1 MSVPKRF
8 KVIISVFMLFALAML
23 GNPILAF
30 QEEPVFQGKKLS
42 EWEALLKVDP
52 GYDKLSV
59 AEKEKSTRSRRAGLI
74 ALELMA
80 NSLDN
85 RILPA
90 MMLVLK
96 NDPEE
101 KLRETAAL
109 SMTRVALKMAE
120 KAKSSSS
127 RQYAAEALKEAL
139 EKDKSIRVKE
149 IAASSLGKIV
159 PESAPA
165 IPALIL
171 AIKQK
176 DTGLRV
182 AAADALRRL
191 GPEAKGAAPDLRI
204 LASDATADI
213 ISKSFAF
220 LALGNLK
227 DVESIPVLLQTVQ
240 DAKMPLE
247 LRLPAANAI
256 SMIGGE
262 AGGRIAEKLGL
273 LLIEEGTPKD
283 LKIAVSIALD
293 SQESFAYPAW
303 KSMVT
308 ALKDRDAA
316 VRSIILHCLGNIGAK
331 LQKDFK
337 VVQAAVLACV
347 NDSALEV
354 RLAAV
359 ETLGRWGPEL
369 SDDEVV
375 KKVESLTKDTAK
387 EMRETAATVL
397 KRLKGTPSN

>member
-1 MSVPKRF
+1 MVVPKHF
-8 KVIISVFMLFALAML
+8 KAVAALLILGMLTHALM
-23 GNPILAF
+23 AF
-30 QEEPVFQGKKLS
+30 QEEPVFQGKKFS
-42 EWEALLKVDP
+42 EWETMLKVDSN
-52 GYDKLSV
+52 YSKLSD
-59 AEKEKSTRSRRAGLI
+59 AEKEKSSRSRRAGLI

-80 NSLDN
+80 SSLDK
-85 RILPA
+85 RILPS
-90 MMLVLK
+90 MVLVLK

-109 SMTRVALKMAE
+109 SLTRVALKMSE
-120 KAKSSSS
+120 KTKSAST
-127 RQYAAEALKEAL
+127 RQYAAEVLKESL

-149 IAASSLGKIV
+149 IAASSLGKMV

-171 AIKQK
+171 AMKQK

-182 AAADALRRL
+182 AAVDALRRL
-191 GPEAKGAAPDLRI
+191 GPEAKDAAPDLRA
-204 LASDATADI
+204 LASDSTADI

-227 DVESIPVLLQTVQ
+227 DGAAIPVLLQTVQ

-256 SMIGGE
+256 SMMGGE
-262 AGGRIAEKLGL
+262 AGGAFAEKLGL

-283 LKIAVSIALD
+283 LKIALSITLD

-303 KSMVT
+303 KSMVP

-316 VRSIILHCLGNIGAK
+316 VRSIILHCLGNIGVK

-337 VVQAAVLACV
+337 VVQAAVLGCV

>member
-1 MSVPKRF
+1 MVVPKHF
-8 KVIISVFMLFALAML
+8 KAVAALLILGMLTHALM
-23 GNPILAF
+23 AF
-30 QEEPVFQGKKLS
+30 QEEPVFQGKKFS
-42 EWEALLKVDP
+42 EWEAMLKVDSN
-52 GYDKLSV
+52 YSKFSD
-59 AEKEKSTRSRRAGLI
+59 AEKEKSSRSRRAGLI

-80 NSLDN
+80 NSLDK
-85 RILPA
+85 RILPS
-90 MMLVLK
+90 MVLVLK

-109 SMTRVALKMAE
+109 SLTRVALKMSE
-120 KAKSSSS
+120 KTKSSST
-127 RQYAAEALKEAL
+127 RQYAAEVLKESL

-149 IAASSLGKIV
+149 IAASSLGKMV

-171 AIKQK
+171 AMKQK

-182 AAADALRRL
+182 AAVDALRRL
-191 GPEAKGAAPDLRI
+191 GPEAKDAAPDLRA
-204 LASDATADI
+204 LASDSTADI

-227 DVESIPVLLQTVQ
+227 DVAAIPVLLQTVQ

-256 SMIGGE
+256 SMMGGE
-262 AGGRIAEKLGL
+262 SGGVIAEKLGL

-283 LKIAVSIALD
+283 LKIALSITLD

-303 KSMVT
+303 KSMVP

-316 VRSIILHCLGNIGAK
+316 VRSIILHCLGSIGAK

-337 VVQAAVLACV
+337 VVQAAVLGCV

>member
-1 MSVPKRF
+1 MVVPKHF
-8 KVIISVFMLFALAML
+8 KAVAALLILGMLTHALM
-23 GNPILAF
+23 AF
-30 QEEPVFQGKKLS
+30 QEEPVFQGKKFS
-42 EWEALLKVDP
+42 EWEAMLKVDSN
-52 GYDKLSV
+52 YSKLSD
-59 AEKEKSTRSRRAGLI
+59 AEKEKSSRSRRAGLI

-80 NSLDN
+80 NSLDK
-85 RILPA
+85 RILPS
-90 MMLVLK
+90 MVLVLK

-109 SMTRVALKMAE
+109 SLTRVALKMSE
-120 KAKSSSS
+120 KTKSAST
-127 RQYAAEALKEAL
+127 RQYAAEVLKESL

-149 IAASSLGKIV
+149 IAASSLGKMV

-171 AIKQK
+171 AMKQK

-182 AAADALRRL
+182 AAVDALRRL
-191 GPEAKGAAPDLRI
+191 GPEAKDAAPDLRA
-204 LASDATADI
+204 LASDSTADI

-227 DVESIPVLLQTVQ
+227 DGAAIPVLLQTVQ

-256 SMIGGE
+256 SMMGGE
-262 AGGRIAEKLGL
+262 SGGVIAEKLGL

-283 LKIAVSIALD
+283 LKIALSITLD

-303 KSMVT
+303 KSMVP

-316 VRSIILHCLGNIGAK
+316 VRSIILHCLGSIGAK

-337 VVQAAVLACV
+337 VVQAAVLGCV

>member
-1 MSVPKRF
+1 MVVPMHF
-8 KVIISVFMLFALAML
+8 KAEAALFILGMLTHALV
-23 GNPILAF
+23 AF
-30 QEEPVFQGKKLS
+30 EEEPVFQGKKFS
-42 EWEALLKVDP
+42 EWEAMLKVDSN
-52 GYDKLSV
+52 YSKLTD
-59 AEKEKSTRSRRAGLI
+59 AEKEKSSRSRRAGLI

-80 NSLDN
+80 NSLDK

-90 MMLVLK
+90 MVRVLE

-109 SMTRVALKMAE
+109 SLTRVALKMSE
-120 KAKSSSS
+120 KTKSSST
-127 RQYAAEALKEAL
+127 RQYAAEVLKESL

-149 IAASSLGKIV
+149 IAASSLGKMV

-171 AIKQK
+171 GMKQK

-182 AAADALRRL
+182 AAVDALRRL
-191 GPEAKGAAPDLRI
+191 GPEAKDAAPDLRV
-204 LASDATADI
+204 LAIDATADI

-227 DVESIPVLLQTVQ
+227 DSEAIPVLLQTVQ

-256 SMIGGE
+256 SMMGGE
-262 AGGRIAEKLGL
+262 VGGRVAEKLGL
-273 LLIEEGTPKD
+273 LLIDEGTPKD
-283 LKIAVSIALD
+283 LKIALSITLD

-303 KSMVT
+303 KSMVP

-316 VRSIILHCLGNIGAK
+316 VRSIILHCLGSIGAK

-337 VVQAAVLACV
+337 VVQAAVLGCV

>member
-1 MSVPKRF
+1 MVVPKHF
-8 KVIISVFMLFALAML
+8 KAVAALLILGMLSHALM
-23 GNPILAF
+23 AF
-30 QEEPVFQGKKLS
+30 EEEPVFQGKKFS
-42 EWEALLKVDP
+42 EWEAMLKVDSN
-52 GYDKLSV
+52 YSKLSD
-59 AEKEKSTRSRRAGLI
+59 AEKEKASRSRRAGLI

-80 NSLDN
+80 SSLDK
-85 RILPA
+85 RILPS
-90 MMLVLK
+90 MVLVLK

-109 SMTRVALKMAE
+109 SLTRVALKMSE
-120 KAKSSSS
+120 KTKSSST
-127 RQYAAEALKEAL
+127 RQYAAEVLKESL

-149 IAASSLGKIV
+149 IAASSLGKLV

-165 IPALIL
+165 IPGLIL
-171 AIKQK
+171 AMKQK

-182 AAADALRRL
+182 AAVDALRRL
-191 GPEAKGAAPDLRI
+191 GPEAKDAAPDLRA
-204 LASDATADI
+204 LASDSTADI

-227 DVESIPVLLQTVQ
+227 DVDAIPVLLQTVQ

-256 SMIGGE
+256 SMMGGE
-262 AGGRIAEKLGL
+262 AGGVIAEKLGL

-283 LKIAVSIALD
+283 LKIALSITLD

-303 KSMVT
+303 KSMVP

-316 VRSIILHCLGNIGAK
+316 VRSIILHCLGSIGAK

-337 VVQAAVLACV
+337 GVQTAVLACV

>member
-1 MSVPKRF
+1 MVVPKHF
-8 KVIISVFMLFALAML
+8 KAVAALLILGMLTHALM
-23 GNPILAF
+23 AF
-30 QEEPVFQGKKLS
+30 QEEPVFQGKKFS
-42 EWEALLKVDP
+42 EWEAMLKVDSN
-52 GYDKLSV
+52 YSKLSD
-59 AEKEKSTRSRRAGLI
+59 AEKEKSSRSRRAGLI

-80 NSLDN
+80 SSLDK
-85 RILPA
+85 RILPS
-90 MMLVLK
+90 MVLVLK

-109 SMTRVALKMAE
+109 SLTRVALKMSE
-120 KAKSSSS
+120 KTKSAST
-127 RQYAAEALKEAL
+127 RQYAAEVLKESL

-149 IAASSLGKIV
+149 IAASSLGKMV

-171 AIKQK
+171 AMKQK

-182 AAADALRRL
+182 AAVDALRRL
-191 GPEAKGAAPDLRI
+191 GPEAKDAAPDLRA
-204 LASDATADI
+204 LASDSTADI

-227 DVESIPVLLQTVQ
+227 DGAAIPVLLQTVQ

-256 SMIGGE
+256 SMMGGE
-262 AGGRIAEKLGL
+262 AGGAFAEKLGL

-283 LKIAVSIALD
+283 LKIALSITLD

-303 KSMVT
+303 KSMVP

-316 VRSIILHCLGNIGAK
+316 VRSIILHCLGNIGVK

-337 VVQAAVLACV
+337 VVQAAVLGCV

>member
-1 MSVPKRF
+1 MVVPKHF
-8 KVIISVFMLFALAML
+8 KAVAALLILGMLTHALM
-23 GNPILAF
+23 AF
-30 QEEPVFQGKKLS
+30 QEEPVFQGKKFS
-42 EWEALLKVDP
+42 EWEAMLKVDSN
-52 GYDKLSV
+52 YSKLSD
-59 AEKEKSTRSRRAGLI
+59 AEKEKSSRSRRAGLI

-80 NSLDN
+80 SSLDK
-85 RILPA
+85 RILPS
-90 MMLVLK
+90 MVLVLK

-109 SMTRVALKMAE
+109 SLTRVALKMSE
-120 KAKSSSS
+120 KTKSAST
-127 RQYAAEALKEAL
+127 RQYAAEVLKESL

-149 IAASSLGKIV
+149 IAASSLGKMV

-171 AIKQK
+171 AMKQK

-182 AAADALRRL
+182 AAVDALRRL
-191 GPEAKGAAPDLRI
+191 GPEAKDAAPDLRA
-204 LASDATADI
+204 LASDSTADI

-227 DVESIPVLLQTVQ
+227 DGAAIPVLLQTVQ

-247 LRLPAANAI
+247 LRIPAANAI
-256 SMIGGE
+256 SMMGGE
-262 AGGRIAEKLGL
+262 AGGAFAEKLGL

-283 LKIAVSIALD
+283 LKIALSITLD

-303 KSMVT
+303 KSMVP

-316 VRSIILHCLGNIGAK
+316 VRSIILHCLGNIGVK

-337 VVQAAVLACV
+337 VVQAAVLGCV

>member
-1 MSVPKRF
+1 MVVPKHF
-8 KVIISVFMLFALAML
+8 KAVAALLILGMLTHALM
-23 GNPILAF
+23 AF
-30 QEEPVFQGKKLS
+30 QEEPVFQGKKFS
-42 EWEALLKVDP
+42 EWETMLKVDSN
-52 GYDKLSV
+52 YSKLSD
-59 AEKEKSTRSRRAGLI
+59 AEKEKSSRSRRAGLI

-80 NSLDN
+80 SSLDK
-85 RILPA
+85 RILPS
-90 MMLVLK
+90 MVLVLK

-109 SMTRVALKMAE
+109 SLTRVALKMSE
-120 KAKSSSS
+120 KTKSAST
-127 RQYAAEALKEAL
+127 RQYAAEVLKESL

-149 IAASSLGKIV
+149 IAASSLGKMV

-171 AIKQK
+171 AMKQK

-182 AAADALRRL
+182 AAVDALRRL
-191 GPEAKGAAPDLRI
+191 GPEAKDAAPDLRA
-204 LASDATADI
+204 LASDSTADI

-227 DVESIPVLLQTVQ
+227 DGAAIPVLLQTVQ

-256 SMIGGE
+256 SMMGGE
-262 AGGRIAEKLGL
+262 AGGLIAEKLGL

-283 LKIAVSIALD
+283 LKIALSITLD

-303 KSMVT
+303 KSMVP

-316 VRSIILHCLGNIGAK
+316 VRSIILHCLGNIGVK

-337 VVQAAVLACV
+337 VVQAAVLGCV

>member
-1 MSVPKRF
+1 MVVPKHF
-8 KVIISVFMLFALAML
+8 KAVAALLILGMLTHALM
-23 GNPILAF
+23 AF
-30 QEEPVFQGKKLS
+30 QEEPVFQGKKFS
-42 EWEALLKVDP
+42 EWEAMLKVDSN
-52 GYDKLSV
+52 YSKLSD
-59 AEKEKSTRSRRAGLI
+59 AEKEKSARSRRAGLI

-80 NSLDN
+80 NSLDK
-85 RILPA
+85 RILPS
-90 MMLVLK
+90 MVLVLK

-109 SMTRVALKMAE
+109 SLTRVALKMSE
-120 KAKSSSS
+120 KTKSPST
-127 RQYAAEALKEAL
+127 RQYAAEVLKESL

-149 IAASSLGKIV
+149 IAASSLGKMV

-171 AIKQK
+171 AMKQK

-182 AAADALRRL
+182 AAVDALRRL
-191 GPEAKGAAPDLRI
+191 GPEAKDAAPDLRA
-204 LASDATADI
+204 LASDSTADI

-227 DVESIPVLLQTVQ
+227 DVAAIPVLLQTVQ

-256 SMIGGE
+256 SMMGGE
-262 AGGRIAEKLGL
+262 SGGVIAEKLGL

-283 LKIAVSIALD
+283 LKIALSITLD

-303 KSMVT
+303 KSMVP

-316 VRSIILHCLGNIGAK
+316 VRSIILHCLGSIGAK

-337 VVQAAVLACV
+337 VVQAAVLGCV

>member
-1 MSVPKRF
+1 MVVPKHF
-8 KVIISVFMLFALAML
+8 KAVAALLILGMLTHALM
-23 GNPILAF
+23 AF
-30 QEEPVFQGKKLS
+30 QEEPVFQGKKFS
-42 EWEALLKVDP
+42 EWEAMLKVDSN
-52 GYDKLSV
+52 YSKFSD
-59 AEKEKSTRSRRAGLI
+59 AEKEKSSRSRRAGLI

-80 NSLDN
+80 NSLDK
-85 RILPA
+85 RILPS
-90 MMLVLK
+90 MVLVLK

-109 SMTRVALKMAE
+109 SLTRVALKMSE
-120 KAKSSSS
+120 KTKSPST
-127 RQYAAEALKEAL
+127 RQYAAEVLKESL

-149 IAASSLGKIV
+149 IAASSLGKMV

-171 AIKQK
+171 AMKQK

-182 AAADALRRL
+182 AAVDALRRL
-191 GPEAKGAAPDLRI
+191 GPEAKDAAPDLRA
-204 LASDATADI
+204 LASDSTADI

-227 DVESIPVLLQTVQ
+227 DVAAIPVLLQTVQ

-256 SMIGGE
+256 SMMGGE
-262 AGGRIAEKLGL
+262 SGGVIAEKLGL

-283 LKIAVSIALD
+283 LKIALSITLD

-303 KSMVT
+303 KSMVP

-316 VRSIILHCLGNIGAK
+316 VRSIILHCLGSIGAK

-337 VVQAAVLACV
+337 VVQAAVLGCV

>member
-1 MSVPKRF
+1 MVVPKHF
-8 KVIISVFMLFALAML
+8 KAVAALLILGMLTHALM
-23 GNPILAF
+23 AF
-30 QEEPVFQGKKLS
+30 QEEPVFQGKKFS
-42 EWEALLKVDP
+42 EWEAMLKVDSN
-52 GYDKLSV
+52 YSKLSD
-59 AEKEKSTRSRRAGLI
+59 AEKEKSARSRRAGLI

-80 NSLDN
+80 SSLDK
-85 RILPA
+85 RILPS
-90 MMLVLK
+90 MVLVLK

-109 SMTRVALKMAE
+109 SLTRVALKMSE
-120 KAKSSSS
+120 KTKSSST
-127 RQYAAEALKEAL
+127 RQYAAEVLKESL

-149 IAASSLGKIV
+149 IAASSLGKMV

-171 AIKQK
+171 AMKQK

-182 AAADALRRL
+182 AAVDALRRL
-191 GPEAKGAAPDLRI
+191 GPEAKDAAPDLRA
-204 LASDATADI
+204 LASDSTADI

-227 DVESIPVLLQTVQ
+227 DVAAIPVLLQTVQ

-256 SMIGGE
+256 SMMGGE
-262 AGGRIAEKLGL
+262 SGGVIAEKLGL

-283 LKIAVSIALD
+283 LKIALSITLD

-303 KSMVT
+303 KSMVP

-316 VRSIILHCLGNIGAK
+316 VRSIILHCLGSIGAK

-337 VVQAAVLACV
+337 VVQAAVLGCV

>member
-1 MSVPKRF
+1 MVVPKHF
-8 KVIISVFMLFALAML
+8 KAVAALLILGMLTHALM
-23 GNPILAF
+23 AF
-30 QEEPVFQGKKLS
+30 QEEPVFQGKKFS
-42 EWEALLKVDP
+42 EWEAMLKVDSN
-52 GYDKLSV
+52 YSKFSD
-59 AEKEKSTRSRRAGLI
+59 AEKEKSSRSRRAGLI

-80 NSLDN
+80 SSLDK
-85 RILPA
+85 RILPS
-90 MMLVLK
+90 MVLVLK

-109 SMTRVALKMAE
+109 SLTRVALKMSE
-120 KAKSSSS
+120 KTKSAST
-127 RQYAAEALKEAL
+127 RQYAAEVLKESL
-139 EKDKSIRVKE
+139 DKDKSIRVKE
-149 IAASSLGKIV
+149 IAASSLGKMV

-171 AIKQK
+171 AMKQK

-182 AAADALRRL
+182 AAVDALRRL
-191 GPEAKGAAPDLRI
+191 GPEAKDAAPDLRA
-204 LASDATADI
+204 LASDSTADI

-256 SMIGGE
+256 SMMGGE

-273 LLIEEGTPKD
+273 LLIDEGTPKD
-283 LKIAVSIALD
+283 LKIALSITLD

-316 VRSIILHCLGNIGAK
+316 VRSIILHCLGSIGAK

-337 VVQAAVLACV
+337 VVQAAVLGCV

>member
-1 MSVPKRF
+1 MVVPKHF
-8 KVIISVFMLFALAML
+8 KAVAALLILGMLTHALM
-23 GNPILAF
+23 AF
-30 QEEPVFQGKKLS
+30 QEEPVFQGKKFS
-42 EWEALLKVDP
+42 EWEAMLKVDSN
-52 GYDKLSV
+52 YSKLSD
-59 AEKEKSTRSRRAGLI
+59 AEKEKSSRSRRAGLI

-80 NSLDN
+80 NSLDK
-85 RILPA
+85 RILPS
-90 MMLVLK
+90 MVLVLK

-109 SMTRVALKMAE
+109 SLTRVALKMSE
-120 KAKSSSS
+120 KTKSAST
-127 RQYAAEALKEAL
+127 RQYAAEVLKESL

-149 IAASSLGKIV
+149 IAASSLGKMV

-171 AIKQK
+171 AMKQK

-182 AAADALRRL
+182 AAVDALRRL
-191 GPEAKGAAPDLRI
+191 GPEAKDAAPDLRA
-204 LASDATADI
+204 LASDSTADI

-227 DVESIPVLLQTVQ
+227 DSAAIPVLLQTVQ

-256 SMIGGE
+256 SMMGGE

-273 LLIEEGTPKD
+273 LLIDEGTPKD
-283 LKIAVSIALD
+283 LKIALSITLD

-303 KSMVT
+303 KSMVP

-316 VRSIILHCLGNIGAK
+316 VRSIILHCLGSIGAK

-337 VVQAAVLACV
+337 VVQAAVLGCV

>member
-1 MSVPKRF
+1 MVVPKHF
-8 KVIISVFMLFALAML
+8 KAVAALLILGMLTHALM
-23 GNPILAF
+23 AF
-30 QEEPVFQGKKLS
+30 QEEPVFQGKKFS
-42 EWEALLKVDP
+42 EWEAMLKVDSN
-52 GYDKLSV
+52 YSKLSD
-59 AEKEKSTRSRRAGLI
+59 AEKEKSSRSRRAGLI

-80 NSLDN
+80 SSLDK
-85 RILPA
+85 RILPS
-90 MMLVLK
+90 MVLVLK

-109 SMTRVALKMAE
+109 SLTRVALKMSE
-120 KAKSSSS
+120 KTKSSST
-127 RQYAAEALKEAL
+127 RQYAAEVLKESL

-149 IAASSLGKIV
+149 IAASSLGKMV

-171 AIKQK
+171 AMKQK

-182 AAADALRRL
+182 AAVDALRRL
-191 GPEAKGAAPDLRI
+191 GPEAKDAAPDLRA
-204 LASDATADI
+204 LASDSTADI

-227 DVESIPVLLQTVQ
+227 DVAAIPVLLQTVQ

-256 SMIGGE
+256 SMMGGE
-262 AGGRIAEKLGL
+262 SGGVIAEKLGL

-283 LKIAVSIALD
+283 LKIALSITLD

-303 KSMVT
+303 KSMVP

-316 VRSIILHCLGNIGAK
+316 VRSIILHCLGSIGAK

-337 VVQAAVLACV
+337 VVQAAVLGCV

>member
-1 MSVPKRF
+1 MVVPKHF
-8 KVIISVFMLFALAML
+8 KAVAALLILGMLTHALM
-23 GNPILAF
+23 AF
-30 QEEPVFQGKKLS
+30 QEEPVFQGKKFS
-42 EWEALLKVDP
+42 EWETMLKVDSN
-52 GYDKLSV
+52 YSKLSD
-59 AEKEKSTRSRRAGLI
+59 AEKEKSSRSRRAGLI

-80 NSLDN
+80 SSLDK
-85 RILPA
+85 RILPS
-90 MMLVLK
+90 MVLVLK
-96 NDPEE
+96 NDPED

-109 SMTRVALKMAE
+109 SLTRVALKMSE
-120 KAKSSSS
+120 KTKSSST
-127 RQYAAEALKEAL
+127 RQYAAEVLKESL

-149 IAASSLGKIV
+149 IAASSLGKMV

-171 AIKQK
+171 AMKQK

-182 AAADALRRL
+182 AAVDALRRL
-191 GPEAKGAAPDLRI
+191 GPEAKDAAPDLRA
-204 LASDATADI
+204 LASDSTADI

-227 DVESIPVLLQTVQ
+227 DGAAIPVLLQTVQ

-256 SMIGGE
+256 SMMGGE
-262 AGGRIAEKLGL
+262 AGGAFAEKLGL

-283 LKIAVSIALD
+283 LKIALSITLD

-303 KSMVT
+303 KSMVP

-316 VRSIILHCLGNIGAK
+316 VRSIILHCLGNIGVK

-337 VVQAAVLACV
+337 VVQAAVLGCV

>member
-1 MSVPKRF
+1 MVVPKHF
-8 KVIISVFMLFALAML
+8 KAVAALLILGMLTHALM
-23 GNPILAF
+23 AF
-30 QEEPVFQGKKLS
+30 QEEPVFQGKKFS
-42 EWEALLKVDP
+42 EWEAMLKVDSN
-52 GYDKLSV
+52 YSKLSD
-59 AEKEKSTRSRRAGLI
+59 AEKEKSSRSRRAGLI

-80 NSLDN
+80 SSLDK
-85 RILPA
+85 RILPS
-90 MMLVLK
+90 MVLVLK

-109 SMTRVALKMAE
+109 SLTRVALKMSE
-120 KAKSSSS
+120 KTKSPST
-127 RQYAAEALKEAL
+127 RQYAAEVLKESL

-149 IAASSLGKIV
+149 IAASSLGKMV

-171 AIKQK
+171 AMKQK

-182 AAADALRRL
+182 AAVDALRRL
-191 GPEAKGAAPDLRI
+191 GPEAKDAAPDLRA
-204 LASDATADI
+204 LASDSTADI

-227 DVESIPVLLQTVQ
+227 DGAAIPVLLQTVQ

-256 SMIGGE
+256 SMMGGE
-262 AGGRIAEKLGL
+262 AGGAFAEKLGL

-283 LKIAVSIALD
+283 LKIALSITLD

-303 KSMVT
+303 KSMVP

-316 VRSIILHCLGNIGAK
+316 VRSIILHCLGSIGAK

-337 VVQAAVLACV
+337 VVQAAVLGCV

>member
-1 MSVPKRF
+1 MVVPKHF
-8 KVIISVFMLFALAML
+8 KAVAALLILGMLSHALM
-23 GNPILAF
+23 AF
-30 QEEPVFQGKKLS
+30 EEEPVFQGKKFS
-42 EWEALLKVDP
+42 EWEAMLKVDSN
-52 GYDKLSV
+52 YSKLSD
-59 AEKEKSTRSRRAGLI
+59 AEKEKASRSRRAGLI

-80 NSLDN
+80 SSLDK
-85 RILPA
+85 RILPS
-90 MMLVLK
+90 MVLVLK

-109 SMTRVALKMAE
+109 SLTRVALKMSE
-120 KAKSSSS
+120 KTKSSST
-127 RQYAAEALKEAL
+127 RQYAAEVLKESL

-149 IAASSLGKIV
+149 IAASSLGKLV

-165 IPALIL
+165 IPGLIL
-171 AIKQK
+171 AMKQK

-182 AAADALRRL
+182 AAVDALRRL
-191 GPEAKGAAPDLRI
+191 GPEAKDAASDLRA
-204 LASDATADI
+204 LASDSTADI

-227 DVESIPVLLQTVQ
+227 DVDAIPVLLQTVQ

-256 SMIGGE
+256 SMMGGE
-262 AGGRIAEKLGL
+262 AGGVIAEKLGL

-283 LKIAVSIALD
+283 LKIALSITLD

-303 KSMVT
+303 KSMVP

-316 VRSIILHCLGNIGAK
+316 VRSIILHCLGSIGAK

-337 VVQAAVLACV
+337 GVQTAVLACV

>member
-1 MSVPKRF
+1 MVVPKHF
-8 KVIISVFMLFALAML
+8 KAVAALLILGMLTHALM
-23 GNPILAF
+23 AF
-30 QEEPVFQGKKLS
+30 QEEPVFQGKKFS
-42 EWEALLKVDP
+42 EWEAMLKVDSN
-52 GYDKLSV
+52 YSKFSD
-59 AEKEKSTRSRRAGLI
+59 AEKEKSSRSRRAGLI

-80 NSLDN
+80 SSLDK
-85 RILPA
+85 RILPS
-90 MMLVLK
+90 MVLVLK

-109 SMTRVALKMAE
+109 SLTRVALKMSE
-120 KAKSSSS
+120 KTKSPST
-127 RQYAAEALKEAL
+127 RQYAAEVLKESL
-139 EKDKSIRVKE
+139 DKDKSIRVKE
-149 IAASSLGKIV
+149 IAASSLGKMV

-171 AIKQK
+171 AMKQK

-182 AAADALRRL
+182 AAVDALRRL
-191 GPEAKGAAPDLRI
+191 GPEAKDAAPDLRA
-204 LASDATADI
+204 LASDSTADI

-227 DVESIPVLLQTVQ
+227 DGAAIPVLLQTVQ

-256 SMIGGE
+256 SMMGGE
-262 AGGRIAEKLGL
+262 AGGAFAEKLGL

-283 LKIAVSIALD
+283 LKIALSITLD

-303 KSMVT
+303 KSMVP

-316 VRSIILHCLGNIGAK
+316 VRSIILHCLGSIGAK

-337 VVQAAVLACV
+337 VVQAAVLGCV

>member
-1 MSVPKRF
+1 MVVPMHF
-8 KVIISVFMLFALAML
+8 KAVAALFILGMLTHALV
-23 GNPILAF
+23 AF
-30 QEEPVFQGKKLS
+30 EEEPIFQGKKFS
-42 EWEALLKVDP
+42 EWEAMLKVDSN
-52 GYDKLSV
+52 YSKLTD
-59 AEKEKSTRSRRAGLI
+59 AEKEKSSRSRRAGLI

-80 NSLDN
+80 NSLDK
-85 RILPA
+85 RILPS
-90 MMLVLK
+90 MVRVLE

-109 SMTRVALKMAE
+109 SLTRVALKMSE
-120 KAKSSSS
+120 KTKSSST
-127 RQYAAEALKEAL
+127 RQYAAEVLKESL

-149 IAASSLGKIV
+149 IAASSLGKMV

-171 AIKQK
+171 GMKQK

-182 AAADALRRL
+182 AAVDALRRL
-191 GPEAKGAAPDLRI
+191 GPEAKAAAPDLRV
-204 LASDATADI
+204 LAIDATADI

-227 DVESIPVLLQTVQ
+227 DSEAIPVLLQTVQ

-256 SMIGGE
+256 SMMGGE
-262 AGGRIAEKLGL
+262 AGGRVAEKLGL
-273 LLIEEGTPKD
+273 LLIDEGTPKD
-283 LKIAVSIALD
+283 LKIALSITLD

-303 KSMVT
+303 KSMVP

-316 VRSIILHCLGNIGAK
+316 VRSIILHCLGSIGAK

-337 VVQAAVLACV
+337 MVQTAVLGCV

>member
-149 IAASSLGKIV
+149 IAASS
-159 PESAPA
+159 
-165 IPALIL
+165 
-171 AIKQK
+171 Q
-176 DTGLRV
+176 
-182 AAADALRRL
+182 
-191 GPEAKGAAPDLRI
+191 
-204 LASDATADI
+204 
-213 ISKSFAF
+213 
-220 LALGNLK
+220 
-227 DVESIPVLLQTVQ
+227 
-240 DAKMPLE
+240 
-247 LRLPAANAI
+247 
-256 SMIGGE
+256 IGR
-262 AGGRIAEKLGL
+262 AH
-273 LLIEEGTPKD
+273 
-283 LKIAVSIALD
+283 V
-293 SQESFAYPAW
+293 
-303 KSMVT
+303 
-308 ALKDRDAA
+308 
-316 VRSIILHCLGNIGAK
+316 
-331 LQKDFK
+331 
-337 VVQAAVLACV
+337 
-347 NDSALEV
+347 
-354 RLAAV
+354 
-359 ETLGRWGPEL
+359 
-369 SDDEVV
+369 
-375 KKVESLTKDTAK
+375 
-387 EMRETAATVL
+387 
-397 KRLKGTPSN
+397 

>member
-1 MSVPKRF
+1 MSVPKHF
-8 KVIISVFMLFALAML
+8 KVVILVIALFSLAML
-23 GNPILAF
+23 CPSLWAF
-30 QEEPVFQGKKLS
+30 QEEPVFQGKKFS
-42 EWEALLKVDP
+42 EWEALLKLDSN
-52 GYDKLSV
+52 YSQLSD
-59 AEKEKSTRSRRAGLI
+59 AEKEKLSRSRRAGLI

-80 NSLDN
+80 NSLDK

-90 MMLVLK
+90 MVGVLK
-96 NDPEE
+96 NDPED

-109 SMTRVALKMAE
+109 SLTRVALKIAE
-120 KAKSSSS
+120 KTKSSSP
-127 RQYAAEALKEAL
+127 RQYAAEVLQETL

-149 IAASSLGKIV
+149 IAASSLGKMV

-165 IPALIL
+165 IPLLIL
-171 AIKQK
+171 SMKQK

-182 AAADALRRL
+182 AAVDALRRL
-191 GPEAKGAAPDLRI
+191 GPEAKDAAPDLRA
-204 LASDATADI
+204 LASDSTADI

-227 DVESIPVLLQTVQ
+227 DVAAIPILLQTVQ

-247 LRLPAANAI
+247 LRLPAANAM
-256 SMIGGE
+256 SMMGGE
-262 AGGRIAEKLGL
+262 AGGAFAEKLGL

-283 LKIAVSIALD
+283 LKIALSITLD

-303 KSMVT
+303 KSMVP
-308 ALKDRDAA
+308 ALKDRDAS
-316 VRSIILHCLGNIGAK
+316 VRSIILHCLGNIGSK

-337 VVQAAVLACV
+337 VAQVAVLGCV

-375 KKVESLTKDTAK
+375 KKVELLTKDTAK

-397 KRLKGTPSN
+397 KKLKGTPSN

>member
-1 MSVPKRF
+1 MVVPKHF
-8 KVIISVFMLFALAML
+8 KAVAALLILGMLTHALM
-23 GNPILAF
+23 AF
-30 QEEPVFQGKKLS
+30 QEEPVFQGKKFS
-42 EWEALLKVDP
+42 EWETMLKVDSN
-52 GYDKLSV
+52 YSKLSD
-59 AEKEKSTRSRRAGLI
+59 AEKEKSSRSRRAGLI

-80 NSLDN
+80 SSLDK
-85 RILPA
+85 RILPS
-90 MMLVLK
+90 MVLVLK

-109 SMTRVALKMAE
+109 SLTRVALKMSE
-120 KAKSSSS
+120 KTKSSST
-127 RQYAAEALKEAL
+127 RQYAAEVLKESL

-149 IAASSLGKIV
+149 IAASSLGKMV

-171 AIKQK
+171 AMKQK

-182 AAADALRRL
+182 AAVDALRRL
-191 GPEAKGAAPDLRI
+191 GPEAKDAAPDLRA
-204 LASDATADI
+204 LASDSTADI

-227 DVESIPVLLQTVQ
+227 DGAAIPVLLQTVQ

-256 SMIGGE
+256 SMMGGE
-262 AGGRIAEKLGL
+262 AGGAFAEKLGL

-283 LKIAVSIALD
+283 LKIALSITLD

-303 KSMVT
+303 KSMVP

-316 VRSIILHCLGNIGAK
+316 VRSIILHCLGNIGVK

-337 VVQAAVLACV
+337 VVQAAVLGCV

>member
-1 MSVPKRF
+1 MVVPKHF
-8 KVIISVFMLFALAML
+8 KAVAALLILGMLTHALM
-23 GNPILAF
+23 AF
-30 QEEPVFQGKKLS
+30 QEEPVFQGKKFS
-42 EWEALLKVDP
+42 EWEAMLKVDSN
-52 GYDKLSV
+52 YSKLSD
-59 AEKEKSTRSRRAGLI
+59 AEKEKSSRSRRAGLI

-80 NSLDN
+80 SSLDK
-85 RILPA
+85 RILPS
-90 MMLVLK
+90 MVLVLK

-109 SMTRVALKMAE
+109 SLTRVALKMSE
-120 KAKSSSS
+120 KTKSPST
-127 RQYAAEALKEAL
+127 RQYAAEVLKESL

-149 IAASSLGKIV
+149 IAASSLGKMV

-171 AIKQK
+171 AMKQK

-182 AAADALRRL
+182 AAVDALRRL
-191 GPEAKGAAPDLRI
+191 GPEAKDAAPDLRA
-204 LASDATADI
+204 LASDSTADI

-227 DVESIPVLLQTVQ
+227 DGAAIPVLLQTVQ

-256 SMIGGE
+256 SMMGGE
-262 AGGRIAEKLGL
+262 AGGAFAEKLGL

-283 LKIAVSIALD
+283 LKIALSITLD

-303 KSMVT
+303 KSMVP

-316 VRSIILHCLGNIGAK
+316 VRSIILHCLGNIGVK

-337 VVQAAVLACV
+337 VVQAAVLGCV

>member
-1 MSVPKRF
+1 MVVPKHF
-8 KVIISVFMLFALAML
+8 KAVAALLILGMLTHALM
-23 GNPILAF
+23 AF
-30 QEEPVFQGKKLS
+30 QEEPVFQGKKFS
-42 EWEALLKVDP
+42 EWEAMLKVDSN
-52 GYDKLSV
+52 YSKLSD
-59 AEKEKSTRSRRAGLI
+59 AEKEKSARSRRAGLI

-80 NSLDN
+80 NSLDK
-85 RILPA
+85 RILPS
-90 MMLVLK
+90 MVLVLK

-109 SMTRVALKMAE
+109 SLTRVALKMSE
-120 KAKSSSS
+120 KTKSSST
-127 RQYAAEALKEAL
+127 RQYAVEVLKESL

-149 IAASSLGKIV
+149 IAASSLGKMV

-171 AIKQK
+171 AMKQK

-182 AAADALRRL
+182 AAVDALRRL
-191 GPEAKGAAPDLRI
+191 GPEAKDAAPDLRA
-204 LASDATADI
+204 LASDSTADI

-227 DVESIPVLLQTVQ
+227 DVAAIPVLLQTVQ

-256 SMIGGE
+256 SMMGGE
-262 AGGRIAEKLGL
+262 SGGVIAEKLGL

-283 LKIAVSIALD
+283 LKIALSITLD

-303 KSMVT
+303 KSMVP

-316 VRSIILHCLGNIGAK
+316 VRSIILHCLGSIGAK

-337 VVQAAVLACV
+337 VVQAAVLGCV

>member
-1 MSVPKRF
+1 MVVPKHF
-8 KVIISVFMLFALAML
+8 KAVAALLILGMLTHALM
-23 GNPILAF
+23 AF
-30 QEEPVFQGKKLS
+30 QEEPVFQGKKFS
-42 EWEALLKVDP
+42 EWETMLKVDSN
-52 GYDKLSV
+52 YSKLSD
-59 AEKEKSTRSRRAGLI
+59 AEKEKSARSRRAGLI

-80 NSLDN
+80 NSLDK
-85 RILPA
+85 RILPS
-90 MMLVLK
+90 MVLVLK
-96 NDPEE
+96 NDPED

-109 SMTRVALKMAE
+109 SLTRVALKMSE
-120 KAKSSSS
+120 KTKSSST
-127 RQYAAEALKEAL
+127 RQYAAEVLKESL

-149 IAASSLGKIV
+149 IAASSLGKMV

-171 AIKQK
+171 AMKQK

-182 AAADALRRL
+182 AAVDALRRL
-191 GPEAKGAAPDLRI
+191 GPEAKDAAPDLRA
-204 LASDATADI
+204 LASDSTADI

-227 DVESIPVLLQTVQ
+227 DVAAIPVLLQTVQ

-256 SMIGGE
+256 SMMGGE
-262 AGGRIAEKLGL
+262 SGGVIAEKLGL

-283 LKIAVSIALD
+283 LKIALSITLD

-303 KSMVT
+303 KSMVP

-316 VRSIILHCLGNIGAK
+316 VRSIILHCLGSIGAK

-337 VVQAAVLACV
+337 VVQAAVLGCV

>member
-1 MSVPKRF
+1 MSVPKQF
-8 KVIISVFMLFALAML
+8 KVIIPAFMLFTLA
-23 GNPILAF
+23 ILCRPSMAF
-30 QEEPVFQGKKLS
+30 QEEPVFQGKKFS
-42 EWEALLKVDP
+42 EWETLLKVDSNY
-52 GYDKLSV
+52 GKLSD
-59 AEKEKSTRSRRAGLI
+59 AEKEKSSRTRRAGLI

-80 NSLDN
+80 SSLDA

-90 MMLVLK
+90 MVLVLK

-109 SMTRVALKMAE
+109 SLTRVALKIAE
-120 KAKSSSS
+120 KTKSSSA
-127 RQYAAEALKEAL
+127 RQYAAEVLKEAL

-149 IAASSLGKIV
+149 IAASSLGKMV

-165 IPALIL
+165 IPVLIL
-171 AIKQK
+171 SIKQK

-182 AAADALRRL
+182 AAVDALRRL
-191 GPEAKGAAPDLRI
+191 GPEAKSAAPDLRA
-204 LASDATADI
+204 LAIDATADI

-227 DVESIPVLLQTVQ
+227 DVESIPALLQTVQ

-256 SMIGGE
+256 SMMGGE
-262 AGGRIAEKLGL
+262 AGGAIAEKLGL
-273 LLIEEGTPKD
+273 LLMDDGTPKD
-283 LKIAVSIALD
+283 LKIALAITLD
-293 SQESFAYPAW
+293 SQESFAFPAW
-303 KSMVT
+303 KSMVS

-337 VVQAAVLACV
+337 VVQAAVLNCV

-369 SDDEVV
+369 SNDEVL

-387 EMRETAATVL
+387 EMRETATTVL
-397 KRLKGTPSN
+397 KRLQAPTSN

>member
-1 MSVPKRF
+1 MVVPKHF
-8 KVIISVFMLFALAML
+8 KAVAALLILGMLTHALM
-23 GNPILAF
+23 AF
-30 QEEPVFQGKKLS
+30 QEEPVFQGKKFS
-42 EWEALLKVDP
+42 EWEAMLKVDSN
-52 GYDKLSV
+52 YSKFSD
-59 AEKEKSTRSRRAGLI
+59 AEKEKSSRSRRAGLI

-80 NSLDN
+80 NSLDK
-85 RILPA
+85 RILPL
-90 MMLVLK
+90 MVLVLK

-109 SMTRVALKMAE
+109 SLTRVALKMSE
-120 KAKSSSS
+120 KTKSAST
-127 RQYAAEALKEAL
+127 RQYAAEVLKESL

-149 IAASSLGKIV
+149 IAASSLGKMV

-171 AIKQK
+171 AMKQK

-182 AAADALRRL
+182 AAVDALRRL
-191 GPEAKGAAPDLRI
+191 GPEAKDAAPDLRA
-204 LASDATADI
+204 LASDSTADI

-227 DVESIPVLLQTVQ
+227 DGAAIPVLLQTVQ

-256 SMIGGE
+256 SMMGGE
-262 AGGRIAEKLGL
+262 AGGLIAEKLGL

-283 LKIAVSIALD
+283 LKIALSITLD

-303 KSMVT
+303 KSMVP

-316 VRSIILHCLGNIGAK
+316 VRSIILHCLGSIGAK

-337 VVQAAVLACV
+337 VVQAAVLGCV

-397 KRLKGTPSN
+397 KRLKGAPSN

>member
-1 MSVPKRF
+1 MVVPKHF
-8 KVIISVFMLFALAML
+8 KAVAALLILGMLTHALM
-23 GNPILAF
+23 AF
-30 QEEPVFQGKKLS
+30 QEEPVFQGKKFS
-42 EWEALLKVDP
+42 EWEAMLKVDSN
-52 GYDKLSV
+52 YSKLSD
-59 AEKEKSTRSRRAGLI
+59 AEKEKSARSRRAGLI

-80 NSLDN
+80 NSLDK
-85 RILPA
+85 RILPS
-90 MMLVLK
+90 MVLVLK

-109 SMTRVALKMAE
+109 SLTRVALKMSE
-120 KAKSSSS
+120 KTKSPST
-127 RQYAAEALKEAL
+127 RQYAAEVLKESL

-149 IAASSLGKIV
+149 IAASSLGKMV

-171 AIKQK
+171 AMKQK

-182 AAADALRRL
+182 AAVDALRRL
-191 GPEAKGAAPDLRI
+191 GPEAKDAAPDLRA
-204 LASDATADI
+204 LASDSTADI

-227 DVESIPVLLQTVQ
+227 DGAAIPVLLQTVQ

-256 SMIGGE
+256 SMMGGE
-262 AGGRIAEKLGL
+262 AGGLIAEKLGL
-273 LLIEEGTPKD
+273 LLIEEATPKD
-283 LKIAVSIALD
+283 LKIALSITLD

-303 KSMVT
+303 KSMVP

-316 VRSIILHCLGNIGAK
+316 VRSIILHCLGSIGAK

-337 VVQAAVLACV
+337 VVQAAVLGCV

>member
-1 MSVPKRF
+1 MVVPKHF
-8 KVIISVFMLFALAML
+8 KAVAALLILGMLSHALM
-23 GNPILAF
+23 AF
-30 QEEPVFQGKKLS
+30 EEEPVFQGKKFS
-42 EWEALLKVDP
+42 EWEAMLKVDSN
-52 GYDKLSV
+52 YSKLSD
-59 AEKEKSTRSRRAGLI
+59 AEKEKASRSRRAGLI

-80 NSLDN
+80 SSLDK
-85 RILPA
+85 RILPS
-90 MMLVLK
+90 MVLVLK

-109 SMTRVALKMAE
+109 SLTRVALKMSE
-120 KAKSSSS
+120 KTKSSST
-127 RQYAAEALKEAL
+127 RQYAAEVLKESL

-149 IAASSLGKIV
+149 IAASSLGKLV

-165 IPALIL
+165 IPGLIL
-171 AIKQK
+171 AMKQK

-182 AAADALRRL
+182 AAVDALRRL
-191 GPEAKGAAPDLRI
+191 GPEAKDAASDLRA
-204 LASDATADI
+204 LASDSTADI

-227 DVESIPVLLQTVQ
+227 DVDAIPVLLQTVQ

-256 SMIGGE
+256 SMMGGE
-262 AGGRIAEKLGL
+262 AGGVIAEKLGL

-283 LKIAVSIALD
+283 LKIALSITLD

-303 KSMVT
+303 KSMVP

-316 VRSIILHCLGNIGAK
+316 VRSIILHCLGSIGAK
-331 LQKDFK
+331 LQKNFK
-337 VVQAAVLACV
+337 VVQTAVLGCV

>member
-1 MSVPKRF
+1 MVVPKHF
-8 KVIISVFMLFALAML
+8 KAVAALLILGMLTHALM
-23 GNPILAF
+23 AF
-30 QEEPVFQGKKLS
+30 QEEPVFQGKKFS
-42 EWEALLKVDP
+42 EWEAMLKVDSN
-52 GYDKLSV
+52 YSKLSD
-59 AEKEKSTRSRRAGLI
+59 AEKEKSARSRRAGLI

-80 NSLDN
+80 NSLDK
-85 RILPA
+85 RILPS
-90 MMLVLK
+90 MVQVLK

-109 SMTRVALKMAE
+109 SLTRVALKMSE
-120 KAKSSSS
+120 KTKSSST
-127 RQYAAEALKEAL
+127 RQYAAEVLKESL

-149 IAASSLGKIV
+149 IAASSLGKMV

-171 AIKQK
+171 AMKQK

-182 AAADALRRL
+182 AAVDALRRL
-191 GPEAKGAAPDLRI
+191 GPEAKDAAPDLRA
-204 LASDATADI
+204 LASDSTADI

-227 DVESIPVLLQTVQ
+227 DGAAIPVLLQTVQ

-256 SMIGGE
+256 SMMGGE
-262 AGGRIAEKLGL
+262 SGGLIAEKLGL

-283 LKIAVSIALD
+283 LKIALSITLD

-303 KSMVT
+303 KSMVP

-316 VRSIILHCLGNIGAK
+316 VRSIILHCLGSIGAK

-337 VVQAAVLACV
+337 VVQAAVLGCV

>member
-1 MSVPKRF
+1 MVVPKHF
-8 KVIISVFMLFALAML
+8 KAVAALLILGMLTHALM
-23 GNPILAF
+23 AF
-30 QEEPVFQGKKLS
+30 QEEPVFQGKKFS
-42 EWEALLKVDP
+42 EWEAMLKVDSN
-52 GYDKLSV
+52 YSKLSD
-59 AEKEKSTRSRRAGLI
+59 AEKEKSSRSRRAGLI

-80 NSLDN
+80 SSLDK
-85 RILPA
+85 RILPS
-90 MMLVLK
+90 MVLVLK

-109 SMTRVALKMAE
+109 SLTRVALKMSE
-120 KAKSSSS
+120 KTKSPST
-127 RQYAAEALKEAL
+127 RQYAAEVLKESL

-149 IAASSLGKIV
+149 IAASSLGKMV

-171 AIKQK
+171 AMKQK

-182 AAADALRRL
+182 AAVDALRRL
-191 GPEAKGAAPDLRI
+191 GPEAKDAAPDLRA
-204 LASDATADI
+204 LASDSTADI

-227 DVESIPVLLQTVQ
+227 DGAAIPVLLQTVQ

-256 SMIGGE
+256 SMMGGE
-262 AGGRIAEKLGL
+262 SGGVIAEKLGL

-283 LKIAVSIALD
+283 LKIALSITLD

-303 KSMVT
+303 KSMVP

-316 VRSIILHCLGNIGAK
+316 VRSIILHCLGSIGAK

-337 VVQAAVLACV
+337 VVQAAVLGCV

>member
-1 MSVPKRF
+1 MVVPKHF
-8 KVIISVFMLFALAML
+8 KAVAALLILGMLTHALM
-23 GNPILAF
+23 AF
-30 QEEPVFQGKKLS
+30 QEEPVFQGKKFS
-42 EWEALLKVDP
+42 EWEAMLKVDSN
-52 GYDKLSV
+52 YSKLSD
-59 AEKEKSTRSRRAGLI
+59 AEKEKSSRSRRAGLI

-80 NSLDN
+80 SSLDK
-85 RILPA
+85 RILPS
-90 MMLVLK
+90 MVLVLK

-109 SMTRVALKMAE
+109 SLTRVALKMSE
-120 KAKSSSS
+120 KTKSSST
-127 RQYAAEALKEAL
+127 RQYAVEILKESL

-149 IAASSLGKIV
+149 IAASSLGKMV

-171 AIKQK
+171 AMKQK

-182 AAADALRRL
+182 AAVDALRRL
-191 GPEAKGAAPDLRI
+191 GPEAKDAAPDLRA
-204 LASDATADI
+204 LASDSTADI

-227 DVESIPVLLQTVQ
+227 DGAAIPVLLQTVQ
-240 DAKMPLE
+240 DSKMPLE

-256 SMIGGE
+256 SMMGGE
-262 AGGRIAEKLGL
+262 SGGVIAEKLGL

-283 LKIAVSIALD
+283 LKIALSITLD

-303 KSMVT
+303 KSMVP

-337 VVQAAVLACV
+337 VVQAAVLGCV

>member
-1 MSVPKRF
+1 MVVPKHF
-8 KVIISVFMLFALAML
+8 KAVAALLILGMLTHALM
-23 GNPILAF
+23 AF
-30 QEEPVFQGKKLS
+30 QEEPVFQGKKFS
-42 EWEALLKVDP
+42 EWEAMLKVDSN
-52 GYDKLSV
+52 YSKLSD
-59 AEKEKSTRSRRAGLI
+59 AEKEKSSRSRRAGLI

-80 NSLDN
+80 SSLDK
-85 RILPA
+85 RILPS
-90 MMLVLK
+90 MVLVLK

-109 SMTRVALKMAE
+109 SLTRVALKMSE
-120 KAKSSSS
+120 KTKSPST
-127 RQYAAEALKEAL
+127 RQYAAEVLKESL

-149 IAASSLGKIV
+149 IAASSLGKMV

-171 AIKQK
+171 AMKQK

-182 AAADALRRL
+182 AAVDALRRL
-191 GPEAKGAAPDLRI
+191 GPEAKDAAPDLRA
-204 LASDATADI
+204 LASDSTADI

-227 DVESIPVLLQTVQ
+227 DGAAIPVLLQTVQ
-240 DAKMPLE
+240 DSKMPLE

-256 SMIGGE
+256 SMMGGE
-262 AGGRIAEKLGL
+262 SGGVIAEKLGL

-283 LKIAVSIALD
+283 LKIALSITLD

-303 KSMVT
+303 KSMVP

-316 VRSIILHCLGNIGAK
+316 VRSIILHCLGSIGAK

-337 VVQAAVLACV
+337 VVQAAVLGCV

>member
-1 MSVPKRF
+1 MVVPKHF
-8 KVIISVFMLFALAML
+8 KAVAALLILGMLTHALM
-23 GNPILAF
+23 AF
-30 QEEPVFQGKKLS
+30 QEEPVFQGKKFS
-42 EWEALLKVDP
+42 EWEAMLKVDSN
-52 GYDKLSV
+52 YSKFSD
-59 AEKEKSTRSRRAGLI
+59 AEKEKSSRSRRAGLI

-80 NSLDN
+80 SSLDK
-85 RILPA
+85 RILPS
-90 MMLVLK
+90 MVLVLK

-109 SMTRVALKMAE
+109 SLTRVALKMSE
-120 KAKSSSS
+120 KTKSPST
-127 RQYAAEALKEAL
+127 RQYAAEVLKESL
-139 EKDKSIRVKE
+139 DKDKSIRVKE
-149 IAASSLGKIV
+149 IAASSLGKMV

-171 AIKQK
+171 AMKQK

-182 AAADALRRL
+182 AAVDALRRL
-191 GPEAKGAAPDLRI
+191 GPEAKDAAPDLRA
-204 LASDATADI
+204 LASDSTADI

-227 DVESIPVLLQTVQ
+227 DGAAIPVLLQTVQ

-256 SMIGGE
+256 SMMGGE
-262 AGGRIAEKLGL
+262 AGGAFAEKLGL

-283 LKIAVSIALD
+283 LKIALSITLD

-303 KSMVT
+303 KSMVP

-316 VRSIILHCLGNIGAK
+316 VRSIILHCLGNIGVK

-337 VVQAAVLACV
+337 VVQAAVLGCV

>member
-1 MSVPKRF
+1 MVVPKHF
-8 KVIISVFMLFALAML
+8 KAVAALLILGMLTHALM
-23 GNPILAF
+23 AF
-30 QEEPVFQGKKLS
+30 QEEPVFQGKKFS
-42 EWEALLKVDP
+42 EWEAMLKVDSN
-52 GYDKLSV
+52 YSKLSD
-59 AEKEKSTRSRRAGLI
+59 AEKEKSARSRRAGLI

-80 NSLDN
+80 NSLDK
-85 RILPA
+85 RILPS
-90 MMLVLK
+90 MVLVLK

-109 SMTRVALKMAE
+109 SLTRVALKMSE
-120 KAKSSSS
+120 KTKSSSA
-127 RQYAAEALKEAL
+127 RQYAAEVLKESL

-149 IAASSLGKIV
+149 IAASSLGKMV

-171 AIKQK
+171 AMKQK

-182 AAADALRRL
+182 AAVDALRRL
-191 GPEAKGAAPDLRI
+191 GPEAKDAAPDLRA
-204 LASDATADI
+204 LASDSTADI

-227 DVESIPVLLQTVQ
+227 DGAAIPVLLQTVQ

-256 SMIGGE
+256 SMMGGE
-262 AGGRIAEKLGL
+262 AGGLIAEKLGL
-273 LLIEEGTPKD
+273 LLIDEGTPKD
-283 LKIAVSIALD
+283 LKIALSITLD

-303 KSMVT
+303 KSMVP

-316 VRSIILHCLGNIGAK
+316 VRSIILHCLGSIGAK

-337 VVQAAVLACV
+337 VVQVAVLGCV

>member
-1 MSVPKRF
+1 MVVPKHF
-8 KVIISVFMLFALAML
+8 KAVAALLILGMLTHALM
-23 GNPILAF
+23 AF
-30 QEEPVFQGKKLS
+30 QEEPVFQGKKFS
-42 EWEALLKVDP
+42 EWEAMLKVDSN
-52 GYDKLSV
+52 YSKFSD
-59 AEKEKSTRSRRAGLI
+59 AEKEKSSRSRRAGLI

-80 NSLDN
+80 NSLDK
-85 RILPA
+85 RILPL
-90 MMLVLK
+90 MVLVLK

-109 SMTRVALKMAE
+109 SLTRVALKMSE
-120 KAKSSSS
+120 KTKSAST
-127 RQYAAEALKEAL
+127 RQYAAEVLKESL

-149 IAASSLGKIV
+149 IAASSLGKMV

-171 AIKQK
+171 AMKQK

-182 AAADALRRL
+182 AAVDALRRL
-191 GPEAKGAAPDLRI
+191 GPEAKDAAPDLRA
-204 LASDATADI
+204 LASDSTADI

-227 DVESIPVLLQTVQ
+227 DVAAIPVLLQTVQ

-256 SMIGGE
+256 SMMGGE
-262 AGGRIAEKLGL
+262 AGGLIAEKLGL

-283 LKIAVSIALD
+283 LKIALSITLD

-303 KSMVT
+303 KSMVP

-316 VRSIILHCLGNIGAK
+316 VRSIILHCLGSIGAK

-337 VVQAAVLACV
+337 VVQAAVLGCV

-397 KRLKGTPSN
+397 KRLKGAPSN

>member
-1 MSVPKRF
+1 MVVPKHF
-8 KVIISVFMLFALAML
+8 KAVAALLILGMLTHALM
-23 GNPILAF
+23 AF
-30 QEEPVFQGKKLS
+30 QEEPVFQGKKFS
-42 EWEALLKVDP
+42 EWETMLKVDSN
-52 GYDKLSV
+52 YSKLSD
-59 AEKEKSTRSRRAGLI
+59 AEKEKSSRSRRAGLI

-80 NSLDN
+80 SSLDK
-85 RILPA
+85 RILPS
-90 MMLVLK
+90 MVLVLK

-109 SMTRVALKMAE
+109 SLTRVALKMSE
-120 KAKSSSS
+120 KTKSSST
-127 RQYAAEALKEAL
+127 RQYAAEVLKESL

-149 IAASSLGKIV
+149 IAASSLGKMV

-171 AIKQK
+171 AMKQK

-182 AAADALRRL
+182 AAVDALRRL
-191 GPEAKGAAPDLRI
+191 GPEAKDAAPDLRA
-204 LASDATADI
+204 LASDSTADI

-227 DVESIPVLLQTVQ
+227 DGAAIPVLLQTVQ

-247 LRLPAANAI
+247 LRIPAANAI
-256 SMIGGE
+256 SMMGGE
-262 AGGRIAEKLGL
+262 AGGAFAEKLGL

-283 LKIAVSIALD
+283 LKIALSITLD

-303 KSMVT
+303 KSMVP

-316 VRSIILHCLGNIGAK
+316 VRSIILHCLGNIGVK

-337 VVQAAVLACV
+337 VVQAAVLGCV